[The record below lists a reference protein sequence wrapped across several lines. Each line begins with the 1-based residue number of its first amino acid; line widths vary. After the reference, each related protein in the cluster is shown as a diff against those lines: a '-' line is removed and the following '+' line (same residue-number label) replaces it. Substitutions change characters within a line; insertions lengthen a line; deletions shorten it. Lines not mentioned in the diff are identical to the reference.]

1 MSRGHNPL
9 IWMMACAVPTAGNAL
24 GLGEIHV
31 DSALNEPLAA
41 EIDIVGAEPE
51 ELVGL
56 IATVANRDTFAH
68 FGAERPAFLN
78 NTTFKVTKDAR
89 GKPILS
95 IRSTESFT
103 EPLIDF
109 VVDLRWRN
117 GQLIRQYSLLL
128 DPAGYPSATQ
138 MATALPVPPQ
148 GVLPAPVV
156 TSPVVTAPITAAH
169 VTTAPAAADQVTT
182 VPVGTRA
189 PSTVA
194 ADAAASGQ
202 NAAHSIT
209 VGAKATLHGIA
220 VRAGARSDADINRMM
235 IAIFRANP
243 GAFTGN
249 INRLRMGATLRIP
262 GAEEVAA
269 ISSADA
275 NRETRAQMRE
285 WRDSTQH
292 SFATS
297 FASRAAAG
305 AATATSPT
313 AGAAQINGAAM
324 SAAAASTAPA
334 STAPPATATPV
345 NSTASKTAPA
355 NAVPAITTPAN
366 TAPANTGPANTAPA
380 NTAPANSAPTN
391 TLPATAATAATVA
404 ANAAPT
410 TAAPDATNDRAAL
423 ESKIL
428 SLEGTLQEIQTQL
441 QSQQEKLSRMQAQ
454 SRLNEQHA
462 KAMAAPPVSS
472 DRGLLRAALAGMAV
486 LAGACV
492 VLLMRLRRRA
502 KTSAR
507 PSIEK
512 VPVVAP
518 VEALAPVAP
527 VARPKP
533 APAPAFTPEAARIEV
548 YEEPLV
554 PRTETH
560 PEPHYER
567 HEPMESAL
575 ELSTAD
581 TAGINAAQ
589 LREEL
594 AAAKLREEIAA
605 AWALPA
611 AESYKRDDFDPE
623 NTLAQ
628 DIAKSLEDTLAL
640 QAAMTGTYGEVR
652 DAGDTVETL
661 QHMSNPGE
669 TAETL
674 LQAGYPGD
682 TVETLTHVNFRGP
695 GYHADPASRDEPNS
709 HDPYDTQDTRNDTR
723 SDTRN
728 DTIGHT
734 NRFSATEFPP
744 AAAAD
749 AYPGEFDA
757 ANLDFDFMEM
767 GETHDTVNM
776 KGQADDATKSATDRI
791 KISGDVKAAA
801 EKLELG
807 ADDPKLSPHDPN
819 FANCA

>member
-1 MSRGHNPL
+1 
-9 IWMMACAVPTAGNAL
+9 
-24 GLGEIHV
+24 LGEIHV

-95 IRSTESFT
+95 IRSSESFT

-138 MATALPVPPQ
+138 MATALPAPPQ
-148 GVLPAPVV
+148 SVLPTPVV
-156 TSPVVTAPITAAH
+156 NTTVVTAPITAAH
-169 VTTAPAAADQVTT
+169 VATAPAAADQVATA
-182 VPVGTRA
+182 PVGTRA
-189 PSTVA
+189 PGTVA

-202 NAAHSIT
+202 NAGRSIT

-220 VRAGARSDADINRMM
+220 VRAGARSEADINRMM

-243 GAFTGN
+243 GAFNGN

-269 ISSADA
+269 ISSSDA
-275 NRETRAQMRE
+275 NRETRAQNRE

-292 SFATS
+292 SFAAS

-305 AATATSPT
+305 AATATSPS
-313 AGAAQINGAAM
+313 AGAAQSNGAAM
-324 SAAAASTAPA
+324 SAAPGD
-334 STAPPATATPV
+334 TAPPATATPV
-345 NSTASKTAPA
+345 NATA
-355 NAVPAITTPAN
+355 AN
-366 TAPANTGPANTAPA
+366 TAPANTM
-380 NTAPANSAPTN
+380 
-391 TLPATAATAATVA
+391 PATAATATAVA
-404 ANAAPT
+404 ANAAAA

-462 KAMAAPPVSS
+462 KAMAAPAVSS

-527 VARPKP
+527 VVRPKP
-533 APAPAFTPEAARIEV
+533 AQAPAFTPEAARIEV

-554 PRTETH
+554 PRTETR

-575 ELSTAD
+575 ELSSAD

-695 GYHADPASRDEPNS
+695 SYRAEPASRDEPNS
-709 HDPYDTQDTRNDTR
+709 HDA
-723 SDTRN
+723 SDTSN

-744 AAAAD
+744 AAAGD
-749 AYPGEFDA
+749 AYPGDFDA

-767 GETHDTVNM
+767 GETSDTVNM

-791 KISGDVKAAA
+791 KVTAEVKAAA